1 MQCYC
6 YIDASI
12 YFKSEVSMDTTKKLT
27 ASEASKQSRLRRI
40 ARQKKALEQLEK
52 ELKRL
57 NANKDIIA
65 LLDNFRTGSQSRSN
79 SMSYMTRIFG
89 TEEPAI
95 GTKVSFL
102 EAGLKGKNG
111 ERMNAGESMAD
122 FIARVK
128 DIDSIT
134 DANTLQNWVWS
145 LNKKHDIEFNR
156 NESYIKVNAL
166 NCKDN

>member
-27 ASEASKQSRLRRI
+27 ASEASKQSRLKRI

-57 NANKDIIA
+57 NASKDIIA
-65 LLDNFRTGSQSRSN
+65 LLDNFRTGTS
-79 SMSYMTRIFG
+79 SYNALSYLTRIFG

-111 ERMNAGESMAD
+111 ERMNAGESMAE

-134 DANTLQNWVWS
+134 EDRKSV
-145 LNKKHDIEFNR
+145 
-156 NESYIKVNAL
+156 V
-166 NCKDN
+166 